1 MRTPKQ
7 QTSKDTMTID
17 ITPSRPPFK
26 VAGVASIKHL
36 NVRKE
41 GPDDEKILAV
51 DVKLE
56 FKGIDRRLCG
66 YFDEALETFLWRGD
80 TDALIA
86 RNAYLAP
93 VSYANEITGAT
104 VVIGKETFMGC
115 DVRKFAVSPRDGGVL
130 TLICSVSLYPSSA
143 DVSALA
149 KLVQED
155 ERVSIE
161 GPPDLFGGE
170 FVASGE

>member
-1 MRTPKQ
+1 
-7 QTSKDTMTID
+7 MTTEQ
-17 ITPSRPPFK
+17 TPSRPPFK
-26 VAGVASIKHL
+26 VSGVASIKHL

-56 FKGIDRRLCG
+56 FKGIDRRLRG

-80 TDALIA
+80 TDALIE
-86 RNAYLAP
+86 RNVYLAP
-93 VSYANEITGAT
+93 VTYANEISAAT
-104 VVIGKETFMGC
+104 VTIGKETYMGC

-130 TLICSVSLYPSSA
+130 TLTCSVSLYPSSA

-161 GPPDLFGGE
+161 GPPDLF
-170 FVASGE
+170 SGEAAGS